1 MKKTWNAKSLST
13 VTQLYMVISAL
24 EVKKTTDC
32 YQHNRLINDC
42 LSTHV
47 DEYTPP

>member
-24 EVKKTTDC
+24 EVKKN
-32 YQHNRLINDC
+32 YWL
-42 LSTHV
+42 L
-47 DEYTPP
+47 PA